1 MGRER
6 GEYKRICLRRRRVQA
21 NRSKLS
27 DKIGVVRKHGYHN
40 MCTMDAHVDE
50 TCALIHR
57 RYNIINKKVKLPILR
72 WIKTSNYVK
81 SVE

>member
-40 MCTMDAHVDE
+40 MCTVDTHVDE
-50 TCALIHR
+50 ISALIHR

-72 WIKTSNYVK
+72 WIKTNNYVK

>member
-1 MGRER
+1 MKTER
-6 GEYKRICLRRRRVQA
+6 TQIHF
-21 NRSKLS
+21 LS
-27 DKIGVVRKHGYHN
+27 DVLVAVASWDLKVVRKHGYHN